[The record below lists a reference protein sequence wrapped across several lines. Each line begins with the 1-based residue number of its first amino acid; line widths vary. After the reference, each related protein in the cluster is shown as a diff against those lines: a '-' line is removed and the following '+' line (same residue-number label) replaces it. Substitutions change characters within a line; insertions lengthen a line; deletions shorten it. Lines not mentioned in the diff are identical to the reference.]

1 MNSTLP
7 TYCLSPL
14 FRQSILI
21 IFYHKVCSNN
31 QMIKTNEKVTD
42 ELHYIFNE
50 FKTKLT
56 TIRGCID
63 GLEVRVSEL
72 EVTQF
77 STTTK

>member
-1 MNSTLP
+1 
-7 TYCLSPL
+7 
-14 FRQSILI
+14 
-21 IFYHKVCSNN
+21 
-31 QMIKTNEKVTD
+31 MIKTNEKVTD